1 MSRLRALTD
10 ITGESL
16 GDLSDV
22 SITSAT
28 SGQILSYNGSAWVNA
43 AASGGS
49 APSVT
54 AQNTTATLSTP
65 SADTLEE
72 VYTVNSTSAVTLNLV
87 SAATVGEGFK
97 YQIKRLGTGAVTVDP
112 ASTEYIDH
120 SGQSTFSIGAQ
131 YDSITLI
138 SDGTNWLLI

>member
-1 MSRLRALTD
+1 
-10 ITGESL
+10 I

-22 SITSAT
+22 TITTAT
-28 SGQILSYNGSAWVNA
+28 NGQVLTYNGSAWVNQ
-43 AASGGS
+43 ASSGGGGS
-49 APSVT
+49 APTVT

-65 SADTLEE
+65 SAGTLEE
-72 VYTVNSTSAVTLNLV
+72 VYTVNSSSAVTLTLV
-87 SAATVGEGFK
+87 SAATVGQGFK
-97 YQIKRLGTGAVTVDP
+97 YQIKRLGAGTVTIDP

-131 YDSITLI
+131 YDSVTLI